1 MSEAEF
7 EKEEKTVE
15 TDAEDA
21 FDPVCVDLP
30 RIYDSCGAKECLRDL
45 TVYFTAEDQELID
58 NATAVRV
65 TKSGVLTSTVN
76 VDSIAFH
83 RGYYS
88 VDVVFYFAVCAEVY
102 TGTGALP
109 TTVTGLATYAKRV
122 VLFGSEGNAKTF
134 SSVGEQPIDAS
145 EFTCCPGCPS
155 TLPEATVQ
163 VSCPMSLAASL
174 APVTTP
180 VILPFI
186 PESVAEF
193 FGAELTA
200 PATQRV
206 LVTLGVFTIVQLTR
220 SVQLM
225 IPSYDFCVPRKEC
238 NDSADDPC
246 EAFGKID
253 FPTDSFF
260 PPSATDSSADRP
272 GFGCGCE

>member
-7 EKEEKTVE
+7 ETEEKTVAADE
-15 TDAEDA
+15 NDA
-21 FDPVCVDLP
+21 FDPVCVDVP

-45 TVYFTAEDQELID
+45 TVFFTAEDQALID
-58 NATAVRV
+58 TATSVRV

-88 VDVVFYFAVCAEVY
+88 VDTVLYFAVCVEVY
-102 TGTGALP
+102 TGAGALP

-122 VLFGSEGNAKTF
+122 VLFGSEGSAKTF
-134 SSVGEQPIDAS
+134 SSVGEQPIDS
-145 EFTCCPGCPS
+145 TEFTCCPGCPS
-155 TLPEATVQ
+155 TLPEASVQ
-163 VSCPMSLAASL
+163 VSSPMSLAASL
-174 APVTTP
+174 SPVTTP

-186 PESVAEF
+186 PENVSEF
-193 FGAELTA
+193 FGEAPVAPTA
-200 PATQRV
+200 QQV

-246 EAFGKID
+246 EVFGKID

-260 PPSATDSSADRP
+260 PPSTTDGSAERTA
-272 GFGCGCE
+272 FGCGCE